1 MRTTEAKDFE
11 RRIDMLALTLS
22 LKWKNE
28 KCFDN
33 SEGYHLLFSTYIEMI
48 KNDNDHFFV
57 EKEKKDPILR
67 SLKRTIDLYSFKD
80 ASTIEECLHKM
91 RSDEPTDF
99 MIYPCN
105 FVAKIDPTGKK
116 GGHRVGLII
125 YKKRNHFV
133 VVKVDKE
140 KYFDGNQLS
149 YLEFSNEKIGK
160 LSQLLF
166 LRRDDQ
172 PAEMYLILKKLINCS
187 QNDHFV
193 PISTKMK
200 RQKTGTCA
208 VSEIEASLKVAL
220 FNCQKNLF
228 SLDKGEKLL
237 PNWNSKYT
245 KATLEMRKRFLS
257 AMKGDNQDWNQHF
270 DYVFNCYVHKDK
282 TYDSQTRQKLFG
294 LDLYIPEMFMNKGKI
309 LNQEESSSLE
319 KINEP
324 SIFIQ
329 AKYSIYADDKKLK
342 MITNDDL
349 KDELSQLESYL
360 KILEERL
367 PFVTIERAK
376 NLFQQEQKFLQ
387 DRIEIYQT
395 EIKSRQEIQ
404 LKSKK
409 ETQESLITTKNVGLN
424 QKKNREQLSPQKVTT
439 ASKKF
444 VEKIDMLAFT
454 LSLKKENEQSFHTSE
469 AYQLLFSIYVEMI
482 KNDKDHFFVEKGK
495 KESIILSLERTINF
509 YNFKDMHT
517 PHGYLDRMK
526 TDDPTDFAIFPCK
539 FMAKVDGFCK
549 PNLSTHL
556 SGLIIYKKE
565 NHFIVMKV
573 DKQSDHQLSYL
584 EIPKENMAGLSQFL
598 FFGRNFLHC
607 EESLVLKK
615 LVQLS
620 KNDHFI
626 PISAEMEKQKA
637 GNHSVSAL
645 ETSSKVALFNCQK
658 DLFSLDKDEKIRP
671 YWNLKYAKDTLE
683 MRKRFLTAM
692 KRDDPKWNR
701 HFDYIFSCY
710 AHKDK
715 TYDHET
721 RQKLYG
727 KDLYISEMFMNTEKI
742 LSQKKTNSLEKIN
755 EPSIFIQAK
764 YRMYADDKKLKVMA
778 DTNLKDELS
787 QLENHL
793 KILNGRLPFIN
804 IKKAKKIL
812 QQEKKYLKK
821 CRKNHQAEIKRR
833 QEIQLENKNE
843 TQESLII
850 QKDVVLNQKEKSEQQ
865 SFKRVEVRPKENQQ
879 ERQQKMGQRSFLAI
893 QQRSEKKQNTACC
906 SGLSKRLLSMFSKN
920 EHRNIQ
926 FQQERKRMEDLSK
939 KIHAEIQQKKKQ
951 KNLLTIQHR

>member
-1 MRTTEAKDFE
+1 MHTIEKDSKDIVEAKDFE

-105 FVAKIDPTGKK
+105 FVAEIDPTGKK

-172 PAEMYLILKKLINCS
+172 PAEMYLILKKLVKCS
-187 QNDHFV
+187 QNDHFM
-193 PISTKMK
+193 PISTEMK

-208 VSEIEASLKVAL
+208 VSEIEASLKIAL

-237 PNWNSKYT
+237 PNWNSKYA
-245 KATLEMRKRFLS
+245 KDTLEMRKRFLS

-270 DYVFNCYVHKDK
+270 DYVFNCYVYKDK

-309 LNQEESSSLE
+309 LNQEETSSLE

-329 AKYSIYADDKKLK
+329 AKYRMYADDKKLK
-342 MITNDDL
+342 VMADTDL
-349 KDELSQLESYL
+349 KDELSQLESHL

-387 DRIEIYQT
+387 ERIETYQT

-404 LKSKK
+404 LKNKK

-424 QKKNREQLSPQKVTT
+424 RKKNREQSSPQKVTM

-454 LSLKKENEQSFHTSE
+454 LSLKSENEQSFNTSE

-482 KNDKDHFFVEKGK
+482 KNDNNHFFVEKGK
-495 KESIILSLERTINF
+495 KESIIFSLERTINF

-526 TDDPTDFAIFPCK
+526 TDDPTDFTIFPCK
-539 FMAKVDGFCK
+539 FMAKVDGFGK

-573 DKQSDHQLSYL
+573 DKKSDHQLSYL

-620 KNDHFI
+620 QNDHFI

-645 ETSSKVALFNCQK
+645 EASLKVALVNCQK

-692 KRDDPKWNR
+692 KGDDPKWKR

-742 LSQKKTNSLEKIN
+742 LSQKNTNSLEKIN
-755 EPSIFIQAK
+755 ELSIFIQAK

-778 DTNLKDELS
+778 DTDLKDELS

-793 KILNGRLPFIN
+793 KILSGRLPFIN

-821 CRKNHQAEIKRR
+821 CRKNYQAEIKRR
-833 QEIQLENKNE
+833 QEIQLENENE

-850 QKDVVLNQKEKSEQQ
+850 QKGVVLKQKEKSEQQ
-865 SFKRVEVRPKENQQ
+865 SFKKVKE
-879 ERQQKMGQRSFLAI
+879 
-893 QQRSEKKQNTACC
+893 
-906 SGLSKRLLSMFSKN
+906 
-920 EHRNIQ
+920 
-926 FQQERKRMEDLSK
+926 LSK
-939 KIHAEIQQKKKQ
+939 KLHAEIQQKKKQ

>member
-1 MRTTEAKDFE
+1 M
-11 RRIDMLALTLS
+11 
-22 LKWKNE
+22 
-28 KCFDN
+28 
-33 SEGYHLLFSTYIEMI
+33 
-48 KNDNDHFFV
+48 
-57 EKEKKDPILR
+57 
-67 SLKRTIDLYSFKD
+67 
-80 ASTIEECLHKM
+80 
-91 RSDEPTDF
+91 
-99 MIYPCN
+99 
-105 FVAKIDPTGKK
+105 
-116 GGHRVGLII
+116 
-125 YKKRNHFV
+125 
-133 VVKVDKE
+133 
-140 KYFDGNQLS
+140 
-149 YLEFSNEKIGK
+149 
-160 LSQLLF
+160 
-166 LRRDDQ
+166 
-172 PAEMYLILKKLINCS
+172 
-187 QNDHFV
+187 
-193 PISTKMK
+193 
-200 RQKTGTCA
+200 
-208 VSEIEASLKVAL
+208 
-220 FNCQKNLF
+220 
-228 SLDKGEKLL
+228 
-237 PNWNSKYT
+237 
-245 KATLEMRKRFLS
+245 
-257 AMKGDNQDWNQHF
+257 
-270 DYVFNCYVHKDK
+270 
-282 TYDSQTRQKLFG
+282 
-294 LDLYIPEMFMNKGKI
+294 
-309 LNQEESSSLE
+309 
-319 KINEP
+319 
-324 SIFIQ
+324 
-329 AKYSIYADDKKLK
+329 
-342 MITNDDL
+342 
-349 KDELSQLESYL
+349 
-360 KILEERL
+360 
-367 PFVTIERAK
+367 
-376 NLFQQEQKFLQ
+376 Q

-893 QQRSEKKQNTACC
+893 QQRGEKKQNTACC